1 MAPQDDHLQS
11 LVADLTNRV
20 REELRRE
27 LDALMAEA
35 RTLAES
41 ERDEAARHAR
51 SEAESAAATLVSNA
65 IAAERASADERLSNA
80 SDEARARERQSML
93 AAAER
98 LLTSVRAIDAGG
110 SLSEVLDELTTGAGQ
125 KDARAV
131 DEKWKIEDLEVE
143 VVGKK
148 SGAR

>member
-1 MAPQDDHLQS
+1 MLESARLVVPINGTMAPQDDHLQS
-11 LVADLTNRV
+11 LVADLADRV

-41 ERDEAARHAR
+41 EREEAARHAR

-65 IAAERASADERLSNA
+65 IAAERASADQRLSNVP
-80 SDEARARERQSML
+80 DEARVRERQSML

-98 LLTSVRAIDAGG
+98 LLTSFARSTRADR
-110 SLSEVLDELTTGAGQ
+110 S
-125 KDARAV
+125 ARC
-131 DEKWKIEDLEVE
+131 
-143 VVGKK
+143 
-148 SGAR
+148 STS